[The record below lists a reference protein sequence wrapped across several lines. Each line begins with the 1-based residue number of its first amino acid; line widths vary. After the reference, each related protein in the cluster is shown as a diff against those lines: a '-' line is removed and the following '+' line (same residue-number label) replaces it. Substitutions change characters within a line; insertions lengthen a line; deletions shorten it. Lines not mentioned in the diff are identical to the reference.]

1 MTPTDLREVQAA
13 IRLGWL
19 MAEVRGRAR
28 PDSPA
33 WGEERPMARGG
44 WALPLAAERSP
55 VELGIERANALAS
68 VAIEQVHVDAVIN
81 ADVLKDISSVPG
93 LPPDLLDAGP
103 DGRQTYALLMRVIV
117 TKVLR
122 GRPGPNAKESKD
134 FEKLVGALG
143 EVLYHWDAVIQDSL
157 ISRSDGLANGY
168 ELGRAVAETYWSLDP
183 KAPALVEEA
192 GTLLP
197 NPGSWEFL
205 FGEERRRMI
214 SQLLQRLAPY
224 FAPLVAPSVA
234 ASVEVWGT
242 VAAPQAPKRHI
253 WGTKRQ
259 KRETRPNTWCR
270 AADAQS
276 TLRRQVANWYSL
288 LVAGLDPETLL
299 KPYAVLR
306 SWRSAGKALRVLFAE
321 AVVAVIGVA
330 LIAAFGV
337 LMADASKNLRLEAAL
352 AALGVVGITGAGVQ
366 ARIKAK
372 TQSALAR
379 LAQDLSTDLIAS
391 QITVTP
397 TRPSGTSRLW
407 ADNETREAIASR
419 TVTATLPRAG

>member
-1 MTPTDLREVQAA
+1 MTPTDLQEVQAA

-28 PDSPA
+28 PDSLA
-33 WGEERPMARGG
+33 WEGEHPMARGG
-44 WALPLAAERSP
+44 WALPLASERSP
-55 VELGIERANALAS
+55 VELGIERASALAT
-68 VAIEQVHVDAVIN
+68 VATEQLHVDAVIN

-103 DGRQTYALLMRVIV
+103 DGPPTYAPLMRVIV

-122 GRPGPNAKESKD
+122 ERPEPSAKVSKD
-134 FEKLVGALG
+134 FVKLVGALG
-143 EVLYHWDAVIQDSL
+143 EVLYHWDAAIQDSL
-157 ISRSDGLANGY
+157 VSASDRLANGY

-183 KAPALVEEA
+183 NAAALVKES

-197 NPGSWEFL
+197 NPESWQFL
-205 FGEERRRMI
+205 LGDERRGVI

-224 FAPLVAPSVA
+224 FGPLVAPSVA

-242 VAAPQAPKRHI
+242 VVAPQAPKRHL

-259 KRETRPNTWCR
+259 KRKVRPNTWWK

-276 TLRRQVANWYSL
+276 SLRRQVANWYSL

-306 SWRSAGKALRVLFAE
+306 SWRSAGKALRVLLAE

-337 LMADASKNLRLEAAL
+337 LMARASKNTTLETAL
-352 AALGVVGITGAGVQ
+352 AALGAVGITGAGVQ

-379 LAQDLSTDLIAS
+379 LAQDLSTDLVAS
-391 QITVTP
+391 QISVTP

-407 ADNETREAIASR
+407 VSNETREAIASR
-419 TVTATLPRAG
+419 TVTATLSRAD

>member
-1 MTPTDLREVQAA
+1 
-13 IRLGWL
+13 
-19 MAEVRGRAR
+19 
-28 PDSPA
+28 
-33 WGEERPMARGG
+33 MARGG
-44 WALPLAAERSP
+44 WALPLASERSP
-55 VELGIERANALAS
+55 VELGIERASALAA
-68 VAIEQVHVDAVIN
+68 VATEQLHVDAVIKP
-81 ADVLKDISSVPG
+81 DVLKDILIVPG
-93 LPPDLLDAGP
+93 LPPDLLGAGP
-103 DGRQTYALLMRVIV
+103 AEPPTYAPLMRVMV

-122 GRPGPNAKESKD
+122 ERPEPSTKVSKD
-134 FEKLVGALG
+134 FEKLLGALG
-143 EVLYHWDAVIQDSL
+143 EVLFHWDAAIQDSL
-157 ISRSDGLANGY
+157 ISTSDRLANGY

-183 KAPALVEEA
+183 KAAALVEES

-197 NPGSWEFL
+197 NPESWQFL
-205 FGEERRRMI
+205 LGEERRAVI

-224 FAPLVAPSVA
+224 FGSLVAPAVA

-242 VAAPQAPKRHI
+242 VVALQAPKRHL
-253 WGTKRQ
+253 WGTTRQ
-259 KRETRPNTWCR
+259 KREMRPNTWWK
-270 AADAQS
+270 ATDAQS
-276 TLRRQVANWYSL
+276 SLRRQVANWYSL

-306 SWRSAGKALRVLFAE
+306 SWRSAGKALRVLLAE

-337 LMADASKNLRLEAAL
+337 LMAGASKNSTLEAAL

-379 LAQDLSTDLIAS
+379 LAQDLSTDLVAS
-391 QITVTP
+391 QMSVTP

-407 ADNETREAIASR
+407 VSNETREAIASR
-419 TVTATLPRAG
+419 TVTATLSRAD